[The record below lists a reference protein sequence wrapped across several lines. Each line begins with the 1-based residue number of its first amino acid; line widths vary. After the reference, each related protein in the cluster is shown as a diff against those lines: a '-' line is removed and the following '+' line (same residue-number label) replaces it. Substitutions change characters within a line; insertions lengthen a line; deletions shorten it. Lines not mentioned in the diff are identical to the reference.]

1 MADLKLYKYKRPQGP
16 CKDCADRCENCHAN
30 CERYI
35 SWKAECDKAHNMY
48 VKTQTLARELEDYT
62 CKKIR
67 KYGKRN
73 NMR

>member
-35 SWKAECDKAHNMY
+35 SWRAECDKAHQEY
-48 VKTQTLARELEDYT
+48 ADSHKGERDIEDYT
-62 CKKIR
+62 IR
-67 KYGKRN
+67 KISKYRKRN